1 MKHRSATF
9 CAALVLSAVAAL
21 SGCSSDGDPV
31 SFAPKETAKP
41 GESKAPSD
49 VRMPTNPREWT
60 TQRELPDGTRV
71 VRTDLTGPKS
81 GFTGRVWAWVP
92 KQYGKPEYKDS
103 AFPVLM
109 ALPGAVG
116 YPTNYFFSKEFRLQ
130 ERIGEA
136 ADKGESLP
144 FIVVMPVLNANKDT
158 YYDGSD
164 IPGQPKMG
172 TWISDDVPDLVRENF
187 RTYADPKGWG
197 FFGSSSGGYVGMKMV
212 LQYPERFSVA
222 IAGGPD
228 AAPDSPLW
236 NGHPKEKQENSPA
249 WLAEQLIKK
258 SGGAGGPS
266 SSPSSSAKTGSKS
279 SPKSTPKSSPSTSAP
294 TGPSTGPTT
303 AHKVSISFLMGTKE
317 PKSEVAALDKLRQ
330 DITKGPIETKV
341 TSFEGGH
348 DGYKYTDTLFNGD
361 LKWMS
366 DRMRGPVAVK

>member
-1 MKHRSATF
+1 MKHRSATL
-9 CAALVLSAVAAL
+9 CAAFVLSAVAAL

-31 SFAPKETAKP
+31 SFAPKESATP
-41 GESKAPSD
+41 GETKVASD
-49 VRMPTNPREWT
+49 VRMPTNPRTWDP
-60 TQRELPDGTRV
+60 QRTLADGTRV
-71 VRTDLTGPKS
+71 VHVDLKGAKS

-92 KQYGKPEYKDS
+92 KQYDRPEYKNS

-130 ERIGEA
+130 ERMGEA

-144 FIVVMPVLNANKDT
+144 FIVIMPVLNANKDT

-266 SSPSSSAKTGSKS
+266 SSPSSSAKADAKA
-279 SPKSTPKSSPSTSAP
+279 SPKPKNSPAPSAA
-294 TGPSTGPTT
+294 TGPTT
-303 AHKVSISFLMGTKE
+303 GHKVSISFLMGTKE
-317 PKSEVAALDKLRQ
+317 PKAEVAALDKLRQ
-330 DITKGPIETKV
+330 EITKGPIETKV

-366 DRMRGPVAVK
+366 DRMRGPVAAK

>member
-1 MKHRSATF
+1 
-9 CAALVLSAVAAL
+9 
-21 SGCSSDGDPV
+21 
-31 SFAPKETAKP
+31 APKESAKP
-41 GESKAPSD
+41 GETKVASD
-49 VRMPTNPREWT
+49 VRMPTNPRTWDP
-60 TQRELPDGTRV
+60 QRTLADGTRV
-71 VRTDLTGPKS
+71 VHVDLKGPKS

-92 KQYGKPEYKDS
+92 KQYDRPEYKNS

-144 FIVVMPVLNANKDT
+144 FIVIMPVLNANKDT

-266 SSPSSSAKTGSKS
+266 SSPSSSAKAGAKA
-279 SPKSTPKSSPSTSAP
+279 SPTPKNSPSPSAA
-294 TGPSTGPTT
+294 TGPTT
-303 AHKVSISFLMGTKE
+303 GLKVSISFLMGTKE
-317 PKSEVAALDKLRQ
+317 PKAEVAALDKLRQ
-330 DITKGPIETKV
+330 EITKGPIETKV

-366 DRMRGPVAVK
+366 DRMRGPVAAK

>member
-1 MKHRSATF
+1 MNHRPATL
-9 CAALVLSAVAAL
+9 CAALVLSVVAAV
-21 SGCSSDGDPV
+21 SGCSGEGDTV
-31 SFAPKETAKP
+31 SFAPKDSGQPAKP
-41 GESKAPSD
+41 QENTGD
-49 VRMPTNPREWT
+49 VRMPTNPRTWDP
-60 TQRELPDGTRV
+60 QRTLADGTRV
-71 VRTDLTGPKS
+71 VHVDLKGAKT

-92 KQYGKPEYKDS
+92 KQYDRPEYKNS

-116 YPTNYFFSKEFRLQ
+116 YPTNYFFGKDFQLQ
-130 ERIGEA
+130 ERMGAA

-144 FIVVMPVLNANKDT
+144 FIVIMPVLNADKDT

-172 TWISDDVPDLVRENF
+172 TWISDDVPELVRENF

-212 LQYPERFSVA
+212 LQHPDRFSVA

-236 NGHPKEKQENSPA
+236 NGHPKEKLENSPS

-258 SGGAGGPS
+258 GGP
-266 SSPSSSAKTGSKS
+266 
-279 SPKSTPKSSPSTSAP
+279 
-294 TGPSTGPTT
+294 
-303 AHKVSISFLMGTKE
+303 KVHISFLMGTKE
-317 PKSEVAALDKLRQ
+317 GKQEAAAVEKLRK
-330 DITKGPIETKV
+330 DMTKGPIETRV

-348 DGYKYTDTLFNGD
+348 DGHKYTDALFTGD

-366 DRMRGPVAVK
+366 DRMRGPVAAQ

>member
-1 MKHRSATF
+1 MIHRSATL

-31 SFAPKETAKP
+31 SFAPKESAKP
-41 GESKAPSD
+41 GETKAASD
-49 VRMPTNPREWT
+49 VRMPTKPREWT

-71 VRTDLTGPKS
+71 VRTDLTGAKS

-144 FIVVMPVLNANKDT
+144 FIVVMPVLNAKEGV
-158 YYDGSD
+158 YLDGSD

-258 SGGAGGPS
+258 SGAGGPS
-266 SSPSSSAKTGSKS
+266 SSPSSSAKAGSKA
-279 SPKSTPKSSPSTSAP
+279 SPKSTPKSSPSPSAP
-294 TGPSTGPTT
+294 TTG
-303 AHKVSISFLMGTKE
+303 HKVSISFLMGTKE

-348 DGYKYTDTLFNGD
+348 DGYKYTDTLFTGD

-366 DRMRGPVAVK
+366 DRMRGPVAAK

>member
-1 MKHRSATF
+1 MKHRSATL
-9 CAALVLSAVAAL
+9 CAALVVSAVAAL
-21 SGCSSDGDPV
+21 SGCSSEGDPV
-31 SFAPKETAKP
+31 SFAPKQSAKP
-41 GESKAPSD
+41 EESKASD
-49 VRMPTNPREWT
+49 VLMPTHPREWT

-71 VRTDLTGPKS
+71 VRTDLAGPKS

-249 WLAEQLIKK
+249 WLAEELIKK
-258 SGGAGGPS
+258 SSPTPS
-266 SSPSSSAKTGSKS
+266 SSPTSGLKG
-279 SPKSTPKSSPSTSAP
+279 TPKSSPARSPASSPASTPASGA
-294 TGPSTGPTT
+294 TGSPKSGS
-303 AHKVSISFLMGTKE
+303 KVAISFLMGTKE
-317 PKSEVAALDKLRQ
+317 PKQEVAALEKLRKE
-330 DITKGPIETKV
+330 ITKGPIETRV

-366 DRMRGPVAVK
+366 DRMRGPVAAK

>member
-1 MKHRSATF
+1 MKHRSASL

-21 SGCSSDGDPV
+21 SGCSSEGDPV
-31 SFAPKETAKP
+31 SFAPTESAIP
-41 GESKAPSD
+41 GESSASD
-49 VRMPTNPREWT
+49 VRMPTHPREWM

-92 KQYGKPEYKDS
+92 KQYGRPEYKDS

-158 YYDGSD
+158 YFDGSD

-258 SGGAGGPS
+258 SSPPS
-266 SSPSSSAKTGSKS
+266 APTSSPSSSAKGGSKS
-279 SPKSTPKSSPSTSAP
+279 SPSSGSKNSLSTGATKGPP
-294 TGPSTGPTT
+294 TGL
-303 AHKVSISFLMGTKE
+303 KVAISFLMGTKE
-317 PKSEVAALDKLRQ
+317 PKQEVAALEKLRQ
-330 DITKGPIETKV
+330 EITKGPIETRV

-361 LKWMS
+361 LRWMS
-366 DRMRGPVAVK
+366 DRMRGPVAAK